1 MRGRAPCGCPATAP
15 TCSPRCRSSARW
27 IGEHD
32 DGRDL
37 VLASHVYADGGA
49 HVRLAAAADALF
61 ADLPGAAY
69 AALATP
75 TDCYLAPDEA
85 VREARRRWER
95 RGALRLLQAPLRAAS
110 AGRLLRPAYAGGRRL
125 ADGLVRQQ
133 GPNYAL
139 AKRVQRWRAAQA
151 AADGRTVSLNLAPA
165 TATRSVTRHRAL
177 LAAYLGA
184 RHFGVEVF
192 APATTRALMA
202 APPRPRPALPS
213 GSRGGRARAQ
223 RRPRRPVADPVRAA
237 LRPAA
242 RRAGRTPA
250 LPARTSVMDDRE
262 LNRAL
267 LARQGLLERIDAPL
281 DEALERIGAVQAQ
294 SWPAAAVAL
303 WTRVADFTPE
313 RLYAAL
319 DDGALVTGLVHRGTV
334 HLMSAREHPLYAGV
348 LEASGQ
354 ADPWRTKAER
364 GKDAA
369 KLRPAIAKAA
379 KGKVLGAKDVAEL
392 AEAWVA
398 EHPDAIP
405 EEELAK
411 QRAVS
416 WRTLLR
422 GGDLV
427 RVPSSGEWGPKAPD
441 AVTGPPKVKAKG
453 KALDAVVLA
462 HLRAFGPAG
471 ADDIAAWIGWKAG
484 PVREAIERVAGDL
497 EELEHGK
504 RTLYDVRDGARPD
517 ADTEAPPRYLAA
529 FDSAILAY
537 APKRRSRL
545 VPEGT
550 FEKIYNR
557 ANLQIRPTFLLDGFV
572 AGTWSAEVKGKKATL
587 TFSPF
592 ARLPRGAKG
601 ALTDEGEA
609 LLAGVHPKAT
619 NRAVKQG

>member
-1 MRGRAPCGCPATAP
+1 
-15 TCSPRCRSSARW
+15 
-27 IGEHD
+27 
-32 DGRDL
+32 
-37 VLASHVYADGGA
+37 
-49 HVRLAAAADALF
+49 
-61 ADLPGAAY
+61 
-69 AALATP
+69 
-75 TDCYLAPDEA
+75 
-85 VREARRRWER
+85 
-95 RGALRLLQAPLRAAS
+95 
-110 AGRLLRPAYAGGRRL
+110 
-125 ADGLVRQQ
+125 
-133 GPNYAL
+133 
-139 AKRVQRWRAAQA
+139 
-151 AADGRTVSLNLAPA
+151 
-165 TATRSVTRHRAL
+165 
-177 LAAYLGA
+177 
-184 RHFGVEVF
+184 
-192 APATTRALMA
+192 
-202 APPRPRPALPS
+202 
-213 GSRGGRARAQ
+213 
-223 RRPRRPVADPVRAA
+223 
-237 LRPAA
+237 
-242 RRAGRTPA
+242 
-250 LPARTSVMDDRE
+250 MDDRE

-453 KALDAVVLA
+453 KALDAVVIA

-587 TFSPF
+587 TFRPF